1 MFGKK
6 FGFGDCSL
14 IEFCCRKC
22 GLFEEKNNRDADYSA
37 WAARW
42 DGPASKRKTAPAK
55 QAAKAKKVARA
66 KPAEVQKPVVVAP
79 PLPAPDPREGVGRD
93 GRALAECFAEVVAR
107 PAEDGPRLAYAEAIA
122 EAQPRRSAL
131 IRYQV
136 LRYRADLPDEEG
148 RWAPPSPE
156 LVALGSAVSVFEHRM
171 QDGWGRYIEPFAR
184 SDRSD
189 NPSGW
194 ALERGFVARLRADA
208 AVVADPAIKIFERA
222 PIEYLSLTA
231 VGDVPAVLRMQE
243 LAQMRRLDLGGLG
256 LRDEDVAVLAREGH
270 LARCEELDLR
280 RNEITEAGFATLVA
294 SAEIRAMRS
303 VRLDHNPCDPHMQY
317 SWDCHGTIADMWLPA
332 AGEAAE
338 AKYGRIAW
346 LHPLD
351 DA

>member
-6 FGFGDCSL
+6 FGFGDFSL

-42 DGPASKRKTAPAK
+42 DGPASTVRVAPK
-55 QAAKAKKVARA
+55 KKVAADKKVA
-66 KPAEVQKPVVVAP
+66 KARPAKVAKPVVVTP

-93 GRALAECFAEVVAR
+93 GRALAEYFAEIVAR
-107 PAEDGPRLAYAEAIA
+107 PAEDGPRLAYADAIA

-136 LRYRADLPDEEG
+136 LRYRADLPDAEG
-148 RWAPPSPE
+148 RWAPHSPE
-156 LVALGSAVSVFEHRM
+156 LVALGSAVSVFEYRM
-171 QDGWGRYIEPFAR
+171 TDGWGRYIEPFAR
-184 SDRSD
+184 PARSD
-189 NPSGW
+189 YPSGW

-208 AVVADPAIKIFERA
+208 AVVADPMVKIFERA
-222 PIEYLSLTA
+222 PIEYLALTP
-231 VGDVPAVLRMQE
+231 VGDVPAVLRMKE
-243 LAQMRRLDLGGLG
+243 MAQLRRLDLGALG
-256 LRDEDVAVLAREGH
+256 LRDEDIAVLAREGH
-270 LARCEELDLR
+270 LARCEALDLR
-280 RNEITEAGFATLVA
+280 SNQITEAGFATLVA

-303 VRLDHNPCDPHMQY
+303 VRLDNNPCDPHMQY

-332 AGEAAE
+332 AGKAAE